1 MARNTATAILLVSVL
16 AVLAGCSGSS
26 TTGPSTIDPADF
38 VTTIDNPYFALA
50 PGTVFLYEGPSG
62 GEPEVNKMVV
72 THETKSILGVACVV
86 VADSVKVNGEL
97 VEATIDWYAQDKD
110 GNVWYF
116 GEDSK
121 EYENGVVVSTAG
133 SWEAGVDGA
142 EPGYVML
149 ADPDVGHVYRQE
161 YYRGEAEDMAQ
172 VLSLDASTTVPYG
185 SFQNC
190 LETKEW
196 TPLEPGVSERKY
208 YAAGVGM
215 LSTRTVGGG
224 DRSDLVSI
232 SAP

>member
-1 MARNTATAILLVSVL
+1 MAGNTALAILLVSVL

-26 TTGPSTIDPADF
+26 TTGPSIDPADF
-38 VTTIDNPYFALA
+38 VTTIDNPYFPLA
-50 PGTVFLYEGPSG
+50 PGSVFLYEGPSG
-62 GEPEVNKMVV
+62 GQPEVNKMVV

-86 VADSVKVNGEL
+86 VADSVRVNGEL
-97 VEATIDWYAQDKD
+97 VEATLDWYAQDKN

-142 EPGYVML
+142 DPGYVML
-149 ADPDVGHVYRQE
+149 AHPDVGHSYRQE
-161 YYRGEAEDMAQ
+161 YLWGEAEDMAQ
-172 VLSLDASTTVPYG
+172 VLSLGESITVPYG
-185 SFQNC
+185 SFQDC
-190 LETKEW
+190 LETMEW
-196 TPLEPGVSERKY
+196 TPLEPGVSEHKY

-215 LSTRTVGGG
+215 LSAQSVGGS

-232 SAP
+232 SAR